1 MCGFSGQI
9 NLKGIVDKVDLENS
23 ALSIKHR
30 GPDAFGTWYSD
41 KEDVGLV
48 HRRLS
53 IIDLSDAANQPMSF
67 LSNQLVIVFNGEIYN
82 FREIKST
89 LLSVGIN
96 FNTSSDTEVIL
107 AAYSHWG
114 KNCVKFLSGMFSFAI
129 YDISTKNLFFAR
141 DRAGE
146 KPFYYLAN
154 TSNFIFS
161 SELRGL
167 LAFKKIDRVIEND
180 ALINFL
186 SNGFSPPDKSL
197 IKNVFKLPPAHAGNY
212 SLSTGQLNT
221 WKYWEP
227 PACNNKKIFHLQDS
241 LNHFQLLLDDSVK
254 RQMMSDVPIGVL
266 LSGGLDSSLI
276 TALAS
281 RHTNNLSTYTVI
293 FPEYKKFD
301 ESKDAKLIADSFSTN
316 HHVLEANNLDFSRV
330 IDIVKK
336 LDEPIFDSSVIPT
349 YLVSSLINKHCKVAL
364 GGDGGDELFGGY
376 SYYQDLLLLQH
387 KFSFLPD
394 SFLETIAN
402 FSKLLPLGLSGKSM
416 LQQLD
421 PLFLARF
428 KVPTKFFDLSNINSL
443 LKGFNRNDFKTEDI
457 HELITNCEHFIDRVT
472 RIDFHRYLPEDVLAK
487 VDRASMLNS
496 VETRAPFLDTQ
507 LIEFAFNN
515 IPNYEKVNNYD
526 KKIFLKK
533 AAKSILPINFDYNR
547 KQGFSIPLKEWLT
560 KAEWMNGISD
570 LLLSTSNEGMNKKYL
585 KRMIDN
591 QRNGFSNSE
600 RIFGLF
606 VFEVWRQENNIKY
619 A

>member
-82 FREIKST
+82 FREVKST
-89 LLSVGIN
+89 LLSAGIN

-129 YDISTKNLFFAR
+129 YDISTKNIFFAR

-146 KPFYYLAN
+146 KPFYYFAN

-167 LAFKKIDRVIEND
+167 LAFKKIDRIIEND
-180 ALINFL
+180 SLINFL

-515 IPNYEKVNNYD
+515 IPNYEKVNSYD

-533 AAKSILPINFDYNR
+533 AAKSILPINFDYSR

-570 LLLSTSNEGMNKKYL
+570 LLLSTSNEGMNQKYL
-585 KRMIDN
+585 TRMIDN

>member
-67 LSNQLVIVFNGEIYN
+67 LSNQLIIVFNGEIYN

-197 IKNVFKLPPAHAGNY
+197 IKNVFKLPPAHAGSY

-227 PACNNKKIFHLQDS
+227 PACNNKKIFHFQDS

-293 FPEYKKFD
+293 FPDYKKFD

-515 IPNYEKVNNYD
+515 IPNYEKVNSYD

-533 AAKSILPINFDYNR
+533 AAKSILPINFDYSR

-570 LLLSTSNEGMNKKYL
+570 LLLSTSNEGMNQKYL
-585 KRMIDN
+585 TRMIDN

>member
-82 FREIKST
+82 FREVKST
-89 LLSVGIN
+89 LLSAGIN

-129 YDISTKNLFFAR
+129 YDISTKNIFFAR

-146 KPFYYLAN
+146 KPFYYFAN

-167 LAFKKIDRVIEND
+167 LAFKKIDRIIEND
-180 ALINFL
+180 SLINFL

-316 HHVLEANNLDFSRV
+316 HHVLEADNLDFSRV

-515 IPNYEKVNNYD
+515 IPNYEKVNSYD

-533 AAKSILPINFDYNR
+533 AAKSILPINFDYSR

-570 LLLSTSNEGMNKKYL
+570 LLLSTSNEGMNQKYL
-585 KRMIDN
+585 TRMIDN